1 MKLVSIY
8 SNKEDY
14 FPRIEFNRGFNV
26 IFAQVESPEEKEK
39 DSHNLGKTLLITVI
53 DFGLLGGVGKD
64 HLFKDH
70 AELFSDFTF
79 YLEIETNYNRYITVK
94 RKVSGNK
101 SISIHVSNTSNQKL
115 EHLSDDRWQHTS
127 LGLESAR
134 STLNDLVNLS
144 AIEPYGYRKG
154 LGYVLRRQS
163 DYEEVFRISKFRYNA
178 DKDWKPFVATLLGFD
193 HDLIKQKY
201 DLEGRVSGLESA
213 RNVIE
218 REAGSKKEEFDQVR
232 GEIELKSAAIERMR
246 NNVEN
251 FSFVEFESEIN
262 ERVVVEIETRLSGL
276 NERRYVIDYEVQEI
290 QKSMD
295 RGFEFDV
302 EKIQSIFE
310 EAQIIFPENL
320 RRDYDELV
328 EFNRRLST
336 SRIERLRILGE
347 KLIAE
352 RREVQASIEYLDNE
366 RQEAL
371 HILRE
376 KETFDKYKRI
386 QQRLSDQN
394 RELASLEQRLEQLS
408 RATSIQKEINE
419 EQKNIDDLVEQI
431 NTSVRGENL
440 KYSVIRRTFSEYV
453 ERVLNVQ
460 ALLYVNVNQAGNL
473 EFNVKTLSETSD
485 NNETS
490 EGKGTSYRK
499 ILCACFDLTLL
510 SVYAEASFY
519 RFVYHDGIFEGLD
532 NRKKVNLLDLIRE
545 ICEEKEIQYTLTV
558 IDSDLPRDS
567 IDQKL
572 LFTDSDIV
580 RRLHDKDETG
590 RLFRMPAF

>member
-8 SNKEDY
+8 SNKENY

-53 DFGLLGGVGKD
+53 DFGLLGSIGKD

-70 AELFSDFTF
+70 AGLFSDFVF
-79 YLEIETNYNRYITVK
+79 YLEIETNYNRFVTVK

-101 SISIHVSNTSNQKL
+101 SISIHTSSTGNQKL
-115 EHLSDDRWQHTS
+115 EHLADDHWQHIS

-134 STLNDLVNLS
+134 ITLDDLVNLS
-144 AIEPYGYRKG
+144 AIEPYRYRKG

-201 DLEGRVSGLESA
+201 DLEGRVTNLESA

-246 NNVEN
+246 NSVEN

-262 ERVVVEIETRLSGL
+262 ERVVGEIETRLSGL

-295 RGFEFDV
+295 RGFEFDI
-302 EKIQSIFE
+302 EKIQAIFE

-320 RRDYDELV
+320 RRDYEELV

-347 KLIAE
+347 KLAAE
-352 RREVQASIEYLDNE
+352 RREVQVSIEYLDNE

-371 HILRE
+371 NILRE

-394 RELASLEQRLEQLS
+394 RELSSLEQRLEQLS

-419 EQKNIDDLVEQI
+419 EQKNIDALVEQI
-431 NTSVRGENL
+431 DTSVRGENL
-440 KYSVIRRTFSEYV
+440 QYSIIRRTFSEYV

-545 ICEEKEIQYTLTV
+545 ICDEKEIQYTLTV